1 MSTDNL
7 KHKTFRALLWSFSDK
22 FGQQFIYLISGV
34 ILARQLSQADYGLIG
49 MLAIFIP
56 LSNVLLDSGFGSA
69 LIKKQDAGTDDY
81 NAVFYFNILISFTL
95 YGLLYVTAPFISRFY
110 DEPQLVLLSRVLFV
124 TILFN
129 AFSLIQS
136 LLLTKELRFGQQ
148 AKANFLAL
156 LFSSAIAVGLALKG
170 YGVWAL
176 VAQTVLLALFKS
188 LLLWGMNPWRPT
200 LSFKLQPLRESFAFS
215 SRMLISGIINV
226 IFNNIYSVIIGK
238 SFNKVELGY
247 YQQASKYNEIPTT
260 LITNTFRTVAL
271 PVFANVNADN
281 ERLARVLRKTNQSI
295 AFILF
300 PVLFG
305 LLVIA
310 RPLLVGLIGEKW
322 LPSVSIFRLL
332 LISGFFSVFS
342 FIFNE
347 LLVAKGKSRTYLRIE
362 IARKVVMVCAI
373 VATFR
378 WGVNGLALGW
388 SVYSCAGMLLS
399 GYFASKIIGTPF
411 RNFFIA
417 VAPYFLLAGTMAA
430 AIAWLSL
437 LQWNIYVLMTVQI
450 IAGILIYGAGCLLF
464 KVEMGDEVLHL
475 LRKFR
480 NRNKTK

>member
-7 KHKTFRALLWSFSDK
+7 KQKTFQALIWSFADK

-34 ILARQLSQADYGLIG
+34 ILARLLSQADYGLLG

-69 LIKKQDAGTDDY
+69 IVKNKDANHDDF
-81 NAVFYFNILISFTL
+81 NAVFYFNMFVSVAL
-95 YGLLYVTAPFISRFY
+95 YGILYVCAPLIARFFE
-110 DEPQLVLLSRVLFV
+110 EPELVLLSRVLFL

-129 AFSLIQS
+129 AFSLIQN

-148 AKANFLAL
+148 AKANTISL
-156 LFSSAIAVGLALKG
+156 LLSSAVAVGLAFKG

-176 VAQTVLLALFKS
+176 VWQTVLLSIFKT

-200 LSFKLQPLRESFAFS
+200 LGFKMQPLRDAFAFS
-215 SRMLISGIINV
+215 SRMLVSGIINV

-238 SFNKVELGY
+238 AFNKVELGY
-247 YQQASKYNEIPTT
+247 YQQAYKYNEIPTT

-271 PVFANVNADN
+271 PVFANVHSDH

-305 LLVIA
+305 LIVIA
-310 RPLLVGLIGEKW
+310 KPLLVGLIGEKW
-322 LPSVSIFRLL
+322 LPSVPIFQIL

-342 FIFNE
+342 YIFNE

-362 IARKVVMVCAI
+362 IARKVVLVLAI
-373 VATFR
+373 IATFH
-378 WGVNGLALGW
+378 WGVKGLALGW
-388 SVYSCAGMLLS
+388 AIYSCAGLLLS
-399 GYFASKIIGTPF
+399 GFFACRVIDTPF
-411 RNFFIA
+411 RGFFVA
-417 VAPYFLLAGTMAA
+417 VAPYFILSSGMAA
-430 AIAWLSL
+430 IITLMERFGWSSL
-437 LQWNIYVLMTVQI
+437 ATMFVQI
-450 IAGILIYGAGCLLF
+450 PTGAVIYAVGTYLF
-464 KVEMGDEVLHL
+464 RLEMGDEVKSILNKFK
-475 LRKFR
+475 RK
-480 NRNKTK
+480 